1 MQEEFRKKMDRAEEE
16 AVQLLSSLYLMA
28 GAGKDQGAYGKFSLE
43 AALRAEKLAFLTDIE
58 GVYKDTAGVKKR
70 EYLPLAGDAQ
80 GIEIRTQEG
89 KSQIRIP
96 RLLPKR
102 RNRKSMEYLL
112 DPLQGCL
119 EAYTEKN
126 GCPKYRECVICII
139 HTYSRENPVSRICD
153 YDNLE
158 WKQVLDVLASFLLV
172 DDSGLLCDVYHT
184 TESGAQDETRII
196 LMEKTMFPDWLKS
209 RKEGH
214 F

>member
-1 MQEEFRKKMDRAEEE
+1 MQEGMF
-16 AVQLLSSLYLMA
+16 
-28 GAGKDQGAYGKFSLE
+28 
-43 AALRAEKLAFLTDIE
+43 
-58 GVYKDTAGVKKR
+58 
-70 EYLPLAGDAQ
+70 
-80 GIEIRTQEG
+80 
-89 KSQIRIP
+89 QIRIP
-96 RLLPKR
+96 KLLPKR
-102 RNRKSMEYLL
+102 RNRKSVEYLL

-184 TESGAQDETRII
+184 TESGAQDETWII
-196 LMEKTMFPDWLKS
+196 IMEKTRFPDWLKG
-209 RKEGH
+209 RKEGD

>member
-1 MQEEFRKKMDRAEEE
+1 MQEEYGKRIDRAEEE
-16 AVQLLSSLYLMA
+16 AMQLLSSLYLMA
-28 GAGKDQGAYGKFSLE
+28 GAGKDQGAYGMFSLE
-43 AALRAEKLAFLTDIE
+43 AALRAEKLACSLRHL
-58 GVYKDTAGVKKR
+58 VYDTAGVKKR

-80 GIEIRTQEG
+80 GIEIGMREG
-89 KSQIRIP
+89 MFRIRIP

-102 RNRKSMEYLL
+102 RKSMEYLL

-119 EAYTEKN
+119 ESYAEKN

-172 DDSGLLCDVYHT
+172 DDSGLLCDIYHT
-184 TESGAQDETRII
+184 TERGAQDETRII
-196 LMEKTMFPDWLKS
+196 LMEKTMFPDWLKEG
-209 RKEGH
+209 KEGD

>member
-1 MQEEFRKKMDRAEEE
+1 MQEEFRKRMDRAEEE
-16 AVQLLSSLYLMA
+16 AMQLLSSLYLMA
-28 GAGKDQGAYGKFSLE
+28 GAGKDPEAYGKFSLE
-43 AALRAEKLAFLTDIE
+43 SALRAEKLACSLRHL
-58 GVYKDTAGVKKR
+58 VYDTAGIKKW

-80 GIEIRTQEG
+80 GIEIRMQDG
-89 KSQIRIP
+89 MFQIRIP

-102 RNRKSMEYLL
+102 RNRKSVEYLL

-119 EAYTEKN
+119 EAYAEKN

-139 HTYSRENPVSRICD
+139 HTYSRGNPVSRICD

-196 LMEKTMFPDWLKS
+196 LMEKMMFPDWLKS

>member
-1 MQEEFRKKMDRAEEE
+1 MQEEFRKRMDRAEEE

-28 GAGKDQGAYGKFSLE
+28 GSGKDPEAYGKFSLE
-43 AALRAEKLAFLTDIE
+43 SSLRAEKLACSLRHL
-58 GVYKDTAGVKKR
+58 VYDTTEVKKR

-80 GIEIRTQEG
+80 GIEIRMQG
-89 KSQIRIP
+89 GMFQIRIP

-102 RNRKSMEYLL
+102 RNRKSVEYLL

-119 EAYTEKN
+119 ESYAEKN

-172 DDSGLLCDVYHT
+172 DDSGLLCDIYHT
-184 TESGAQDETRII
+184 TERGAQDETRII
-196 LMEKTMFPDWLKS
+196 LMEKTMFPDWLKEG
-209 RKEGH
+209 KEGD

>member
-1 MQEEFRKKMDRAEEE
+1 MQEEFRKRMDRAEEE

-28 GAGKDQGAYGKFSLE
+28 GAGKDPAAYGKFSLE
-43 AALRAEKLAFLTDIE
+43 AALRAEKLACLLRHL
-58 GVYKDTAGVKKR
+58 VYDTAGVNKR

-80 GIEIRTQEG
+80 GIEIGMREG
-89 KSQIRIP
+89 MFRIRIP

-119 EAYTEKN
+119 EAYAEKN
-126 GCPKYRECVICII
+126 GCLKYRECVICII

-172 DDSGLLCDVYHT
+172 DDSGLLCDIYHT

-209 RKEGH
+209 GKKGT

>member
-1 MQEEFRKKMDRAEEE
+1 MQEEYGKRIDRAEEE
-16 AVQLLSSLYLMA
+16 AMQLLSSLYLMA
-28 GAGKDQGAYGKFSLE
+28 GAGNDPDVYGKFSLE
-43 AALRAEKLAFLTDIE
+43 AALRAEKLACSLRHL
-58 GVYKDTAGVKKR
+58 VYDTTEVKKR

-80 GIEIRTQEG
+80 GIEIRMQG
-89 KSQIRIP
+89 GMFQIRIP

-102 RNRKSMEYLL
+102 RNRKSVEYLL

-119 EAYTEKN
+119 EAYAEKN
-126 GCPKYRECVICII
+126 GYPKYRECVICII
-139 HTYSRENPVSRICD
+139 HTYSRENPVSRIYD

-196 LMEKTMFPDWLKS
+196 LMEKIMFPDWLKS

>member
-1 MQEEFRKKMDRAEEE
+1 MQEEFRKRMDRAEEE
-16 AVQLLSSLYLMA
+16 AVQLLSSLYQMA
-28 GAGKDQGAYGKFSLE
+28 GSGKDPEAYGKFSLE
-43 AALRAEKLAFLTDIE
+43 SSLRAEKLACSLRHL
-58 GVYKDTAGVKKR
+58 VYDTTEVKKR
-70 EYLPLAGDAQ
+70 EYLSLAGDAQ
-80 GIEIRTQEG
+80 GIEIRMQGG
-89 KSQIRIP
+89 KFQIRIP

-102 RNRKSMEYLL
+102 RNRKSVEYLL

-119 EAYTEKN
+119 ETYAEKN
-126 GCPKYRECVICII
+126 GYPKYRECVICII

>member
-1 MQEEFRKKMDRAEEE
+1 MQEEFRRRMDRVEEE
-16 AVQLLSSLYLMA
+16 AVQLLSSLYLMS
-28 GAGKDQGAYGKFSLE
+28 GAGKDPDAYGKFSLE
-43 AALRAEKLAFLTDIE
+43 AAFRAEKLACSLRHL
-58 GVYKDTAGVKKR
+58 VYDTAGIKKR

-80 GIEIRTQEG
+80 GIEIGMWEG
-89 KSQIRIP
+89 MFQIRIP
-96 RLLPKR
+96 KLLPKR
-102 RNRKSMEYLL
+102 RNRKSVEYLL

-119 EAYTEKN
+119 EVYAEKN
-126 GCPKYRECVICII
+126 RCPKYRDCVICII
-139 HTYSRENPVSRICD
+139 HTYTRENPVSRICD

-172 DDSGLLCDVYHT
+172 DDSGLLCDAYHT

-196 LMEKTMFPDWLKS
+196 LMGKTMFPDWLKS

>member
-1 MQEEFRKKMDRAEEE
+1 M
-16 AVQLLSSLYLMA
+16 
-28 GAGKDQGAYGKFSLE
+28 
-43 AALRAEKLAFLTDIE
+43 
-58 GVYKDTAGVKKR
+58 
-70 EYLPLAGDAQ
+70 
-80 GIEIRTQEG
+80 
-89 KSQIRIP
+89 
-96 RLLPKR
+96 
-102 RNRKSMEYLL
+102 
-112 DPLQGCL
+112 
-119 EAYTEKN
+119 
-126 GCPKYRECVICII
+126 ICII

-158 WKQVLDVLASFLLV
+158 SKQVLDVLASFLLV